1 MVIQSI
7 TRDAEARDT
16 AERSYYAT
24 GGGVNYRSF
33 LEMILKNSYCPIRGL
48 SMGKTLQWYKKHL

>member
-7 TRDAEARDT
+7 TRDAETGDT

-24 GGGVNYRSF
+24 GGVNYRSF
-33 LEMILKNSYCPIRGL
+33 LEIILKNSYCPIRGL